1 MAVPSYPFTW
11 TENTNDVQEK
21 RAQFWRGQNS
31 IAIKQM
37 ISEPMSLNMPKRF
50 TNNNMHEKIWN
61 LKPRKDD
68 VWIVTYPKSGTTM
81 VSEMLWQ
88 MSTGC
93 QVKSRESKRKLGLRV
108 PFVEFSCLA
117 SGMKMPTPIFEDV
130 DKKQEH
136 ETLVKLM

>member
-11 TENTNDVQEK
+11 TETTNDVHEK

-37 ISEPMSLNMPKRF
+37 ISEPMLLNMPKRF
-50 TNNNMHEKIWN
+50 TSENMHEKIWN
-61 LKPRKDD
+61 LKHREDD

-117 SGMKMPTPIFEDV
+117 SGMKMPTPIFEDEN
-130 DKKQEH
+130 KKKDH

>member
-21 RAQFWRGQNS
+21 RARFWRGQNAM
-31 IAIKQM
+31 AIKQM
-37 ISEPMSLNMPKRF
+37 ISEPMLLNMPKRF
-50 TNNNMHEKIWN
+50 TDNNMHEKIWN

-81 VSEMLWQ
+81 VAEMLWQ

-93 QVKSRESKRKLGLRV
+93 QVKSKESKRKLGIRV

-117 SGMKMPTPIFEDV
+117 SGMKMNTPIFEDEN
-130 DKKQEH
+130 KKQEH
-136 ETLVKLM
+136 ETLVN

>member
-1 MAVPSYPFTW
+1 MGNYIALSSREGQFCKQYITDMTVPSYPFTW
-11 TENTNDVQEK
+11 TENTTDAQET

-37 ISEPMSLNMPKRF
+37 ISEPMSLNMPRRF

-81 VSEMLWQ
+81 
-88 MSTGC
+88 
-93 QVKSRESKRKLGLRV
+93 
-108 PFVEFSCLA
+108 
-117 SGMKMPTPIFEDV
+117 
-130 DKKQEH
+130 
-136 ETLVKLM
+136 